1 MDISLVSVRPC
12 PTKLEFPA
20 KIFTFDQGL
29 TLIHHDLPAIP
40 VAVVDV
46 WVRAGAIAE
55 PDAWPGIA
63 HLLEHMIFKGTKRVP
78 PGAFDQVIEYNGGM
92 ANAATSHDYAHFYL
106 TTAADYLPQ
115 TLPYL
120 AEILLQ
126 AEVPDE
132 CLFYERE
139 VVLEEIRGSED
150 DPDWLGFQALCQ
162 LLHPHH
168 AYGRSVL
175 GDAASVQSYTAN
187 QLRCFHRTHYQPENM
202 TVVMVGDVRQAQAI
216 AYMEEVF
223 GHFAVRSEC
232 PPTTV
237 LPNAPIDRIKR
248 ETIKVPELGPSRLTM
263 GWNGPGIDRLQDN
276 IGLDLLA
283 MVLAGSHCARLV
295 QRLREELALVF
306 DIQSCFSLQKEA
318 SLFTINAYLS
328 SDQAERV
335 EAEICAALH
344 HLQTTPISEAELARA
359 QRLLCNEFIFSTETP
374 AQLAGLYGYYQTL
387 ATAELAIAYPQI
399 VQQSRPQALQK
410 LAQRYLS
417 TEAYALVLLEAAEP

>member
-1 MDISLVSVRPC
+1 MNMSLVSVQPC
-12 PTKLEFPA
+12 PTKPDFPA
-20 KIFTFDQGL
+20 KIFTFDRGL
-29 TLIHHDLPAIP
+29 TLVHQDLPSVP

-55 PDAWPGIA
+55 PDAWPGVA
-63 HLLEHMIFKGTKRVP
+63 HLLEHMVFKGTKRVP

-106 TTAADYLPQ
+106 TTAADYLPR

-126 AEVPDE
+126 AEVPEE

-175 GDAASVQSYTAN
+175 GDAPSVQNYTAN

-202 TVVMVGDVRQAQAI
+202 TVVMVGDIRETAAI
-216 AYMEEVF
+216 AYMEEIFDHF
-223 GHFAVRSEC
+223 GVRSEC
-232 PPTTV
+232 PPTTR
-237 LPNAPIDRIKR
+237 LPNHPIQTIKR
-248 ETIKVPELGPSRLTM
+248 ETLRIAELGPSRLTM

-283 MVLAGSHCARLV
+283 VVLAGSHCARLV
-295 QRLREELALVF
+295 QRLREELGLVF

-318 SLFTINAYLS
+318 SLFTINAYLTS
-328 SDQAERV
+328 AQVERV
-335 EAEICAALH
+335 EAEICAAIRT
-344 HLQTTPISEAELARA
+344 LQTTPISTAELARA
-359 QRLLCNEFIFSTETP
+359 QRLLCNDFIFSTETP

-399 VQQSRPQALQK
+399 VRQYRPEALQT

-417 TEAYALVLLEAAEP
+417 TEAYALVLLEAAES